1 MANIN
6 KYKSH
11 ILFYYLFI
19 LCSTS
24 NIAQGHGWELTY
36 PNGMFSSRKQVLA
49 NKDKEVAQV
58 ALLRKKKIHRNARFT
73 ANSMIACS
81 TGMLLKG
88 NFAFPS
94 LILSTIAS
102 KIVVETNAD
111 LEQGD
116 MGSFLCSIS
125 FIFSG
130 VAALNG
136 WLLKRVNLQP
146 KDAPLANNETS
157 CSSDRTLNALLLL
170 GSRGMELTGG
180 TILLLIQ
187 ILQHGH

>member
-1 MANIN
+1 MF
-6 KYKSH
+6 S
-11 ILFYYLFI
+11 
-19 LCSTS
+19 
-24 NIAQGHGWELTY
+24 WELTY
-36 PNGMFSSRKQVLA
+36 PNSSRKQVLA
-49 NKDKEVAQV
+49 KKDKEVAQV
-58 ALLRKKKIHRNARFT
+58 ASLRKKKINRNARFT

-94 LILSTIAS
+94 LIISTIAS

-146 KDAPLANNETS
+146 KDALLANNETS